1 MSFALPEEFTRCNLP
16 FIHHY
21 DNLQTNVILLFYMN
35 KVPQQS
41 LDHGK
46 WLLEAKDIH
55 LIENAYSLAMDQRN
69 GDF

>member
-1 MSFALPEEFTRCNLP
+1 
-16 FIHHY
+16 
-21 DNLQTNVILLFYMN
+21 MN

-41 LDHGK
+41 HDHGK